1 MLRPSTRA
9 SMAIALCGNGKRLMA
24 SFASAV
30 VPAVAAVVAAVAAA
44 VVAAVVASVVAAVV
58 AAVSWQADVVAM
70 MKHARIRQKAGKPFK
85 TVIWS

>member
-1 MLRPSTRA
+1 
-9 SMAIALCGNGKRLMA
+9 MA